1 MNSVV
6 CQSCKSGP
14 LKVIGQFSH
23 NGIGLRLLGMLAVI
37 GFDPSIVSQ
46 ILSWSVRG

>member
-1 MNSVV
+1 MFVSQL
-6 CQSCKSGP
+6 CFKCGS

-46 ILSWSVRG
+46 IKLVC